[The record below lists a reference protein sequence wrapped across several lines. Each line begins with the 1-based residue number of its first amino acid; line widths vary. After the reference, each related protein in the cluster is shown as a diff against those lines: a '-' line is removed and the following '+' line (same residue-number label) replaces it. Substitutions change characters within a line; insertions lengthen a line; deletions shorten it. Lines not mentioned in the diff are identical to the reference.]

1 MPTTTTTYSFN
12 KPVVGADEDDW
23 GGYLN
28 GNWDSVD
35 DLLDGT
41 TPVTGID
48 INSGTLDGVT
58 IGGTTAGAGTFTT
71 LTANTSITG
80 TLATAAQPNITSVGT
95 LTGLTVSASASLAGA
110 STSADITFGDN
121 DKAIFGAGSD
131 LQIYSDGTTG
141 QITGDLNITG
151 TLTSDGLTVDGS
163 APQIQINQANPIL
176 IFTEQDQAADSQ
188 KWGIQSESSLF
199 KFRAFN
205 DALSSAVTG
214 LSISRGGDISFY
226 EDTGTTAKFFWDA
239 SAERLGINNAS
250 PSVTLDV
257 SNNSSSN
264 NWINASQ
271 SARFYQE
278 DSSNPASI
286 KFQSAN
292 NANGGQITWGAV
304 AGDGPFMFKNY
315 NTERMRIDSSGNVG
329 IGTTTPQ
336 SSAGETSLTINGSTT
351 GRLDLR
357 GGGVQAGT
365 ISSSGSD
372 MTVQTGYGKPLI
384 IASGTTAYTQFKT
397 NGVERM
403 RIDSS
408 GNLLVGKTSIGLST
422 TGIDLRSTGLLQAIR
437 DGGTVVELNR
447 QTSDGTIIDLR
458 KDNTTVGSIGSYV
471 GNLYIGS
478 PNGTDAFMRFG
489 NSHITPSTSGGS
501 FRDAAIDLGQS
512 GGRFKDLYLSGG
524 LRGDTTFKN
533 NAGTTEY
540 ARFDSSGNLL
550 VGKTSSDNTT
560 DGISLRP
567 EGELSVVNTLTNP
580 AGGTVL
586 ILNRKSADG
595 TIAQFRKDGTT
606 VGSIG
611 TATNGTTAFA
621 GASTSTVIFGAG
633 DTGLKANDSV
643 NALYPGNVL
652 TGDNRD
658 NAIDLGRS
666 TVRFDDIYATNGTI
680 QTSDQNEKQDIAELT
695 DAEQRVAV
703 AAKGLLRKFRWRDAV
718 EEKGDEARTHFGIIA
733 QDLQAAF
740 AAEGLDAG
748 DYAMFIH
755 TTWTDEETGEERSR
769 MGVRYSELLAFI
781 IAAI

>member
-1 MPTTTTTYSFN
+1 
-12 KPVVGADEDDW
+12 
-23 GGYLN
+23 
-28 GNWDSVD
+28 
-35 DLLDGT
+35 
-41 TPVTGID
+41 
-48 INSGTLDGVT
+48 
-58 IGGTTAGAGTFTT
+58 
-71 LTANTSITG
+71 
-80 TLATAAQPNITSVGT
+80 
-95 LTGLTVSASASLAGA
+95 
-110 STSADITFGDN
+110 
-121 DKAIFGAGSD
+121 
-131 LQIYSDGTTG
+131 
-141 QITGDLNITG
+141 
-151 TLTSDGLTVDGS
+151 
-163 APQIQINQANPIL
+163 
-176 IFTEQDQAADSQ
+176 
-188 KWGIQSESSLF
+188 
-199 KFRAFN
+199 
-205 DALSSAVTG
+205 
-214 LSISRGGDISFY
+214 
-226 EDTGTTAKFFWDA
+226 
-239 SAERLGINNAS
+239 
-250 PSVTLDV
+250 
-257 SNNSSSN
+257 
-264 NWINASQ
+264 
-271 SARFYQE
+271 
-278 DSSNPASI
+278 
-286 KFQSAN
+286 
-292 NANGGQITWGAV
+292 
-304 AGDGPFMFKNY
+304 
-315 NTERMRIDSSGNVG
+315 
-329 IGTTTPQ
+329 
-336 SSAGETSLTINGSTT
+336 
-351 GRLDLR
+351 
-357 GGGVQAGT
+357 
-365 ISSSGSD
+365 
-372 MTVQTGYGKPLI
+372 
-384 IASGTTAYTQFKT
+384 
-397 NGVERM
+397 
-403 RIDSS
+403 
-408 GNLLVGKTSIGLST
+408 
-422 TGIDLRSTGLLQAIR
+422 
-437 DGGTVVELNR
+437 
-447 QTSDGTIIDLR
+447 
-458 KDNTTVGSIGSYV
+458 
-471 GNLYIGS
+471 
-478 PNGTDAFMRFG
+478 
-489 NSHITPSTSGGS
+489 
-501 FRDAAIDLGQS
+501 
-512 GGRFKDLYLSGG
+512 
-524 LRGDTTFKN
+524 
-533 NAGTTEY
+533 
-540 ARFDSSGNLL
+540 